1 MPREAALGSLSDK
14 ASRGIIAPT
23 WRGPLARLGLLWSAI
38 LLVTYR
44 DWLTMFDQ
52 WWNISTYN
60 HILLIP
66 AILAGL
72 AWIRRGEL
80 AKITPAAWW
89 PGLAA
94 FTGALLLWF
103 LGRIGEINTFSQL
116 GAVAAMQAAV
126 LAVLGPR
133 VTLGLI
139 FPLGYALFLVPF
151 GDELVPALQMMTA
164 KITIALTEWSGVP
177 AHIEGVFI
185 DTPAGL
191 FEVAE
196 ACSGVQFLVAM
207 AALGVL
213 VAQACFT
220 SWVRRALFL
229 GLCLAV
235 PIIANGI
242 RAWGTIYIAQAQGI
256 EFAAGFDHIFYGWIF
271 FAIVLAIVLGAAW
284 PYFDRAPDDPGIDA
298 GALLET
304 HWIDRFERFGG
315 SATPVTAAGAALL
328 LGFALWTSIATRLEA
343 APVTHFVLPQVQGWQ
358 AIDDEPELAWQPQAT
373 GADHRLL
380 GRYRNEAGQTVD
392 IFLARY
398 ALLGGESDPGAP
410 GEGALV
416 PDTPWRWMSGG
427 VDDDGAKVD
436 QLFALGRI
444 RRMAFTWY
452 RHGDLLTGS
461 PADLKFEVIKDRFTM
476 QARPTTMLIISA
488 VEAPSVDP
496 AVAIAAFI
504 ESTGPLGPWIDRI
517 AERR

>member
-1 MPREAALGSLSDK
+1 MPHEAALDPVGDK
-14 ASRGIIAPT
+14 AWWASIAPI
-23 WRGPLARLGLLWSAI
+23 WRGPLARLALLWGSI
-38 LLVTYR
+38 LLVTHR
-44 DWLTMFDQ
+44 DWLAMFDQ

-60 HILLIP
+60 HILLVP

-72 AWIRRGEL
+72 VWIRRGEL
-80 AKITPAAWW
+80 AKITPVAWW
-89 PGLAA
+89 PGLVA
-94 FTGALLLWF
+94 FVTALLLWF

-151 GDELVPALQMMTA
+151 GDELVPALQMITA

-185 DTPAGL
+185 DTPVGL

-207 AALGVL
+207 VALGVM

-229 GLCLAV
+229 GLCLVV

-242 RAWGTIYIAQAQGI
+242 RAWGTIYIAQSQGI

-284 PYFDRAPDDPGIDA
+284 PYFDRAPNDPGIDA
-298 GALLET
+298 DALLAT
-304 HWIDRFERFGG
+304 RWVDRIGRVGG
-315 SATPVTAAGAALL
+315 SAATVTTTGTVLL
-328 LGFALWTSIATRLEA
+328 LGFAMWAGIATRLEA
-343 APVTHFVLPQVQGWQ
+343 EPVARLSLPQVPDWQ
-358 AIDDEPELAWQPQAT
+358 AIAAEPDLAWQPRAR
-373 GADHRLL
+373 GADQRLL
-380 GRYRNEAGQTVD
+380 GRYRNDAGQTVD
-392 IFLARY
+392 VFLARY
-398 ALLGGESDPGAP
+398 TSPGGDSDPGAP

-416 PDTPWRWMSGG
+416 PDTPWRWMGGG
-427 VDDDGAKVD
+427 VAANGAQVD
-436 QLFALGRI
+436 HLFALGRI
-444 RRMAFTWY
+444 RRVAMTWY

-461 PADLKFEVIKDRFTM
+461 PADLKFAVIADRFTM
-476 QARPTTMLIISA
+476 QARPTTMLIVSA
-488 VEAPSVDP
+488 VEAPGSD
-496 AVAIAAFI
+496 ATAAIAAFAG
-504 ESTGPLGPWIDRI
+504 STEPLGPWIDRI